1 MQLSPSD
8 DSAVILGF
16 PMDDALKSVIR
27 FWDDP
32 ALKDQLVGYLPV
44 NDAIGA
50 LKNAPNEN
58 G

>member
-32 ALKDQLVGYLPV
+32 ALKDQLVGITCERCNLGP
-44 NDAIGA
+44 
-50 LKNAPNEN
+50 KECSERN